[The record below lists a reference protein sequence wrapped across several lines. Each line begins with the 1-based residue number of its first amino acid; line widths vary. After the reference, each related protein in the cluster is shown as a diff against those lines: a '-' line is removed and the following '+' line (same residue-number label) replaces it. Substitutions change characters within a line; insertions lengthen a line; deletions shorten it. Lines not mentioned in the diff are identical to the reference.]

1 LWIFLI
7 SVILFIGLAFR
18 YSRARFS
25 ECLIVLWKNR
35 KESVFMRA
43 AAVAIVL
50 IIGAVVIL
58 VFANTLNSWVLGG
71 LIGGLAAL
79 LISIPISLFIF
90 TFLARRHDQELQAI
104 QQELEEMTFAD
115 MAENEYAGVYETDFY
130 VLPEEDEFYNDPR
143 SRRSSDLRALPAAGQ
158 SQASAA
164 VKMGYYERAGN
175 YPHGNRK
182 PTQVLRQGRGK
193 GTPTQN
199 LSTDRRQPRG
209 PRDEVN
215 AMRAR
220 HQTAALRAA
229 RREAAQEFDDV
240 EIMPTHYTASY
251 RQVLPARSSQPLN
264 EQPTRFK
271 QARPTRVL
279 PPQYQQQ
286 TARLPHTDAL
296 QMNQPRTDQLREGYP
311 HPQTESLRHPQT
323 GQMVRNP
330 QLGEQFRNPEVIMGS
345 LKNPLV
351 RRAPYMYEDD
361 PLRSRL
367 TVDPLCDD
375 PHDYC
380 IMRMKNN
387 RPGV

>member
-1 LWIFLI
+1 
-7 SVILFIGLAFR
+7 
-18 YSRARFS
+18 
-25 ECLIVLWKNR
+25 
-35 KESVFMRA
+35 MRA

-90 TFLARRHDQELQAI
+90 TFLARRHDQELEAI

-115 MAENEYAGVYETDFY
+115 MAENEYAQVYETDFY
-130 VLPEEDEFYNDPR
+130 VLPDEDEFYNDPR

-164 VKMGYYERAGN
+164 VKMGYYDRTGN
-175 YPHGNRK
+175 YPQGKRK

-199 LSTDRRQPRG
+199 LSSDRRQPMR

-240 EIMPTHYTASY
+240 EITPTHSTASY
-251 RQVLPARSSQPLN
+251 RQVLPTRSSQPLN
-264 EQPTRFK
+264 EQPNRFK
-271 QARPTRVL
+271 QARPTREL

-286 TARLPHTDAL
+286 TANPNSSGSIDAASSQQYGARRRMSYGEGNSSSRLPHTDAL
-296 QMNQPRTDQLREGYP
+296 ELNQPRTDQLRDRYP
-311 HPQTESLRHPQT
+311 HPQTEELRQPQT

-330 QLGEQFRNPEVIMGS
+330 RLGQQFRNPEVIMGS

-361 PLRSRL
+361 PLREEL
-367 TVDPLCDD
+367 AQQIDGGP
-375 PHDYC
+375 
-380 IMRMKNN
+380 IMR
-387 RPGV
+387 RSSRFLHYEDEEQ